1 MNSRAESLRPS
12 TSLECGPLTKLM
24 LAQVGL
30 SPDALAAIGA
40 TDDQV
45 TNIITSAR
53 SLCDTRA
60 ADFDGAQASV
70 EEAQKRYND
79 LSERV
84 RRGLGSKED
93 RASLDAARTTLAD
106 ALSSRDV
113 VLSQV
118 RAVID
123 GILTDSQRK
132 HLTNIIAA
140 RDVEVPVYYKLT
152 RRTDAEWVKLR
163 DRLSEEQRQGRQLG
177 SSKTTL
183 LVGDELSAS
192 ELHANRRVDVAALWQ
207 QALTDR

>member
-1 MNSRAESLRPS
+1 
-12 TSLECGPLTKLM
+12 M